1 MCGLGTLGFSEA
13 PSEGPWGENYFHNT
27 IKTLFTF
34 FTLILK
40 RMCSGVYRVYMIC
53 NSIIAFM
60 SNAMCACVLKWS
72 ILISTQ
78 INIDTFNPYK
88 QKLLEPWIVKSV

>member
-1 MCGLGTLGFSEA
+1 MQCVL
-13 PSEGPWGENYFHNT
+13 
-27 IKTLFTF
+27 
-34 FTLILK
+34 
-40 RMCSGVYRVYMIC
+40 VYA
-53 NSIIAFM
+53 S
-60 SNAMCACVLKWS
+60 VLKWS